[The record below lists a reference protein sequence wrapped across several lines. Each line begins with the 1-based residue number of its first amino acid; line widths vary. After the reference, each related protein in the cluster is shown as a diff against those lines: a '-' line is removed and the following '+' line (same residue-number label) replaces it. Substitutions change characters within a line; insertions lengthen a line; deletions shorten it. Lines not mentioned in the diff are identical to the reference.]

1 MPKTARRND
10 SKSNSGDDINRHG
23 SNVQHRPEHES
34 RPNRQFDRDHTR
46 RLLLHEAGRFKTLF
60 QKCHEGKI
68 RTDIQNGRIRH
79 TWMD

>member
-34 RPNRQFDRDHTR
+34 RPGRQFDRNNTR
-46 RLLLHEAGRFKTLF
+46 RLLLPEAG
-60 QKCHEGKI
+60 
-68 RTDIQNGRIRH
+68 
-79 TWMD
+79 

>member
-34 RPNRQFDRDHTR
+34 RPDRQFDRNNTR

-68 RTDIQNGRIRH
+68 RTNLQNGSVNYPR
-79 TWMD
+79 MA